1 LKILNQKKLNQEIES
16 VKHNR
21 ERSNSGQFEGPL
33 VGPGP
38 TEESLKRA
46 RRESL
51 NSVSS
56 SGAPKEKKLKED
68 GNRRL
73 SSISSEENISKGAT
87 SGANRTGSE
96 SEKVKKESEKKS
108 SIQSSSI
115 PEETPNV
122 PIVMEV
128 SPKSGAKSGVF
139 VPNVPP
145 PTIKADVKI
154 EPKVKKEADAETD
167 TKGIF

>member
-1 LKILNQKKLNQEIES
+1 MNQKKLNQEIES

-21 ERSNSGQFEGPL
+21 ERSNSGQFDGPL
-33 VGPGP
+33 VGSGP
-38 TEESLKRA
+38 TDAESLKRA

-51 NSVSS
+51 TSVSS

-73 SSISSEENISKGAT
+73 STISSEEKT
-87 SGANRTGSE
+87 PSGRTGSE
-96 SEKVKKESEKKS
+96 SDKVKKESDKKS
-108 SIQSSSI
+108 SLQSSSI
-115 PEETPNV
+115 PEETQNV

-128 SPKSGAKSGVF
+128 SPKSGSKSGLF

-145 PTIKADVKI
+145 PTVKDVKT
-154 EPKVKKEADAETD
+154 EPKVKKEADD
-167 TKGIF
+167 HKDSKGIF

>member
-1 LKILNQKKLNQEIES
+1 MKILNQKKLSQEIES

-21 ERSNSGQFEGPL
+21 ERSNSGQFDGPL

-38 TEESLKRA
+38 TDSDSLKRA

-51 NSVSS
+51 TSVSS

-73 SSISSEENISKGAT
+73 SSISSEENSKT
-87 SGANRTGSE
+87 SVKSE
-96 SEKVKKESEKKS
+96 SDKIKKESEKKS
-108 SIQSSSI
+108 SLQSSSI

-128 SPKSGAKSGVF
+128 SPKSGSKSGVF

-145 PTIKADVKI
+145 PTVKDVKI
-154 EPKVKKEADAETD
+154 EPKVKKEPDAEMD
-167 TKGIF
+167 TKGNIF

>member
-1 LKILNQKKLNQEIES
+1 MKILNQKKLNQEIES

-21 ERSNSGQFEGPL
+21 ERSNSGQFDGPL

-73 SSISSEENISKGAT
+73 SSISSEENVSKASGAT
-87 SGANRTGSE
+87 RIGSE

-128 SPKSGAKSGVF
+128 SPKSGSKSGVF

-145 PTIKADVKI
+145 PTIKADVKT
-154 EPKVKKEADAETD
+154 ESKVKKEADAEID

>member
-1 LKILNQKKLNQEIES
+1 M
-16 VKHNR
+16 
-21 ERSNSGQFEGPL
+21 

-38 TEESLKRA
+38 TDSDSLKRA

-51 NSVSS
+51 TSVSS

-73 SSISSEENISKGAT
+73 SSISSEENSKT
-87 SGANRTGSE
+87 SVKSE
-96 SEKVKKESEKKS
+96 SDKIKKESEKKPL
-108 SIQSSSI
+108 QSSSI

-128 SPKSGAKSGVF
+128 SPKSGSKSGVF

-145 PTIKADVKI
+145 PTVKDVKI
-154 EPKVKKEADAETD
+154 EPKVKKEPDAEMD
-167 TKGIF
+167 TKGKIF

>member
-1 LKILNQKKLNQEIES
+1 M
-16 VKHNR
+16 
-21 ERSNSGQFEGPL
+21 
-33 VGPGP
+33 
-38 TEESLKRA
+38 
-46 RRESL
+46 

-73 SSISSEENISKGAT
+73 SSISSEENVSKASGAT
-87 SGANRTGSE
+87 RIGSE

-108 SIQSSSI
+108 SLQSSSI

-128 SPKSGAKSGVF
+128 SPKSGSKSGVF

-145 PTIKADVKI
+145 PTIKADVKT
-154 EPKVKKEADAETD
+154 ESKVKKEADAEID